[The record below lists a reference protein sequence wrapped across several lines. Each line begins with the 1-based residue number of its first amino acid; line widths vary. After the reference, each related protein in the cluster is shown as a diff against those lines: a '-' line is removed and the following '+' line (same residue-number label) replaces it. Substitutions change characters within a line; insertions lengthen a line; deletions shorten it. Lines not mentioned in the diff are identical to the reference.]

1 MLNSSDKIVLDPIQ
15 MGVFESN
22 QGLRE
27 EGDQKGAPS
36 LKSFTHI
43 QLTNL

>member
-27 EGDQKGAPS
+27 EGIKKVLPP
-36 LKSFTHI
+36 
-43 QLTNL
+43 